1 MAYLV
6 LSVAGLVGTWVFNA
20 FAIVQMRDFVGDL
33 VSSGPAVSSITVDLL
48 VVAIAGS
55 IFILVEGRRL
65 GMRFA
70 WVYVVLS
77 GLTAFA
83 FTFPLFLRCVSVDGR
98 PAPRGDGDAR
108 RRDAPPGRSGR
119 RVAAMHGGQRAASPS
134 RSPSTS
140 GVVGRPMMRA
150 REPSVCD
157 SAPRAIA
164 SSMPATNAAVPAS
177 SPAASRP
184 AVS

>member
-1 MAYLV
+1 MSELRRHWTPTAGVYLV
-6 LSVAGLVGTWVFNA
+6 LSVAGLVGTWIFNA
-20 FAIVQMRDFVGDL
+20 FAIAQMRDFIGDL

-83 FTFPLFLRCVSVDGR
+83 FTFPLFLAMRQ
-98 PAPRGDGDAR
+98 R
-108 RRDAPPGRSGR
+108 RLTA
-119 RVAAMHGGQRAASPS
+119 RAA
-134 RSPSTS
+134 
-140 GVVGRPMMRA
+140 V
-150 REPSVCD
+150 
-157 SAPRAIA
+157 
-164 SSMPATNAAVPAS
+164 
-177 SPAASRP
+177 
-184 AVS
+184 